1 MYLSRIVIDAVKPI
15 GEYNIIDL
23 ANDLAK
29 HVRNG
34 NVFIKVVEVDIHTEG
49 LKIVIEAIKINF
61 DGVQKALKDRGAVI
75 NSLDEVTVNSNGKG
89 KK

>member
-1 MYLSRIVIDAVKPI
+1 MYLTRIVIDAVKPI

-29 HVRNG
+29 YGRNG
-34 NVFIKVVEVDIHTEG
+34 NVCIKVVEVDIHTEG
-49 LKIVIEAIKINF
+49 LKIVIEGLKINF
-61 DGVQKALKDRGAVI
+61 EGVQKALKDRGAVI
-75 NSLDEVTVNSNGKG
+75 NSLDEATVSSNGKI

>member
-49 LKIVIEAIKINF
+49 LKIVIEGRINF
-61 DGVQKALKDRGAVI
+61 NGVQKALKDRGAVI
-75 NSLDEVTVNSNGKG
+75 NSLDEATVNSNGKG

>member
-1 MYLSRIVIDAVKPI
+1 MYLTRIVIDAVKPI

-29 HVRNG
+29 HIRSG

-49 LKIVIEAIKINF
+49 LKIDIEAAKINF
-61 DGVQKALKDRGAVI
+61 EGVQKALKDRGAVI
-75 NSLDEVTVNSNGKG
+75 NSLDEVTVSSNGKG

>member
-1 MYLSRIVIDAVKPI
+1 MYLTRIVIDAVKPL

-23 ANDLAK
+23 ANDLARYVK
-29 HVRNG
+29 SG

-49 LKIVIEAIKINF
+49 LKIIVEGMKINF

-75 NSLDEVTVNSNGKG
+75 NSLDEATVSSNGKS

>member
-1 MYLSRIVIDAVKPI
+1 MYLTRIVIDAVKPI

-29 HVRNG
+29 YVRNG

-49 LKIVIEAIKINF
+49 LKIVIEGLKINF
-61 DGVQKALKDRGAVI
+61 EGVQKALKDRGAVI
-75 NSLDEVTVNSNGKG
+75 NSLDEATVSSNGKI